1 MATRN
6 EPPENYK
13 LSRAAMREKYG
24 SRSIDARAKQSP
36 LDSTPSG
43 REARARQAG
52 ASDAEAVKLAED
64 QFRAPFAN
72 RQQVQPEQPSIFMP
86 PAPVSRPGMQSG
98 GLATPE
104 DVGMLRGMGA
114 IGTVK
119 TPYGTVTL
127 PQTIPAQDFSEFLP
141 TTSGP
146 LNMFELP
153 KPKPYMGGVLTA
165 ASRWSRQI

>member
-1 MATRN
+1 
-6 EPPENYK
+6 
-13 LSRAAMREKYG
+13 MREKFG
-24 SRSIDARAKQSP
+24 SRSIDARAKQSA
-36 LDSTPSG
+36 LDYTPSG
-43 REARARQAG
+43 RRAYLQQQA
-52 ASDAEAVKLAED
+52 DERNITPAEVAAPNINRNLAVQQQKGEMRESLGPQTFTED
-64 QFRAPFAN
+64 P
-72 RQQVQPEQPSIFMP
+72 PSISMP
-86 PAPVSRPGMQSG
+86 PAQEQKPGYFTG

-104 DVGMLRGMGA
+104 DIGTLKGMGA

-127 PQTIPAQDFSEFLP
+127 PQTIPAQEFSEFLP

-146 LNMFELP
+146 LSMFELP